1 MANRFKILALVV
13 ACLVMVGCAS
23 KKSAEQSIDPTVA
36 EYQKFRR
43 NYDVVKTPDL
53 DDDLAFDNGTLPKGD
68 TATTSVVLK
77 RAHKAIGT
85 PYVYGGT
92 KPGGFDCSGLVQWA
106 YKGAGIKLPR
116 TAREQSQAGYRIKDK
131 SQMRPGDI
139 VAFKRS
145 RGGYH
150 TGIYLGDGKFIHAPR
165 TNTRV
170 RIESM
175 ETGYFARN
183 FIGARR
189 VDTSEPNVA
198 LAEATNKQDRQLEER
213 SQASKKAPLVA
224 KKSTRSAKSSRA
236 RATVHT
242 VKYGDTLSGLAARH
256 GVSVKQIV
264 AANKLKDAH
273 SLRIGQKLTIPAKS
287 TAQASKS
294 SKSSKQTAQASKSKA
309 KQTAQASKA
318 KTKQTAQASKS
329 SKSSKSSKQTA
340 QASKSSK
347 STKQTAQKKSS
358 AQSTAQASNAKSA
371 KATNKQIQ
379 VRPAKRSVDEARASR
394 KG

>member
-1 MANRFKILALVV
+1 MGNRIKILALVV

-23 KKSAEQSIDPTVA
+23 KKSAEKTIDPTVA

-43 NYDVVKTPDL
+43 NYDIVNAPDL
-53 DDDLAFDNGTLPKGD
+53 DDELVYDNGTVPGGD
-68 TATTSVVLK
+68 PATTNVVLK
-77 RAHKAIGT
+77 RVHKAIGT

-92 KPGGFDCSGLVQWA
+92 NPGGFDCSGLVQWA

-116 TAREQSQAGYRIKDK
+116 TAREQSQAGYRIRDK
-131 SQMRPGDI
+131 AKMRPGDI
-139 VAFKRS
+139 VAFRRS

-198 LAEATNKQDRQLEER
+198 LAEATNKKDRQLEAR
-213 SQASKKAPLVA
+213 SAASKKAPLAA
-224 KKSTRSAKSSRA
+224 KKSVKSSRA

-242 VKYGDTLSGLAARH
+242 VKSGDTLSALAARH

-273 SLRIGQKLTIPAKS
+273 SLRIGQKLTIPGKSQAQASKSTKSTRQTAAKSTKSSRQTAQKKSAAKS
-287 TAQASKS
+287 TAQASN
-294 SKSSKQTAQASKSKA
+294 SKA
-309 KQTAQASKA
+309 KAS
-318 KTKQTAQASKS
+318 
-329 SKSSKSSKQTA
+329 
-340 QASKSSK
+340 
-347 STKQTAQKKSS
+347 
-358 AQSTAQASNAKSA
+358 
-371 KATNKQIQ
+371 NKQIQ
-379 VRPAKRSVDEARASR
+379 VRPAKRSVDEARASK

>member
-1 MANRFKILALVV
+1 MGNRIKILALVV

-23 KKSAEQSIDPTVA
+23 KKSAEKTIDPTVA

-43 NYDVVKTPDL
+43 NYDVVNAPDL
-53 DDDLAFDNGTLPKGD
+53 DDELVYDNGTVPGGD
-68 TATTSVVLK
+68 PATTSVVLK

-92 KPGGFDCSGLVQWA
+92 NPGGFDCSGLVQWA

-116 TAREQSQAGYRIKDK
+116 TAREQSQAGYRIRDK
-131 SQMRPGDI
+131 AKMRPGDI
-139 VAFKRS
+139 VAFRRS

-198 LAEATNKQDRQLEER
+198 LAEATNKKDMQLEAR
-213 SQASKKAPLVA
+213 SAASKKAPLAA
-224 KKSTRSAKSSRA
+224 KKSVKSSRA

-242 VKYGDTLSGLAARH
+242 VKSGDTLSALAARH

-264 AANKLKDAH
+264 TANKLKDAH
-273 SLRIGQKLTIPAKS
+273 SLRIGQKLTIPGKSQAQASKSTKSTRQTAAKSTRSSKQTTQKKSAAKS
-287 TAQASKS
+287 TAQASN
-294 SKSSKQTAQASKSKA
+294 SKA
-309 KQTAQASKA
+309 KAS
-318 KTKQTAQASKS
+318 
-329 SKSSKSSKQTA
+329 
-340 QASKSSK
+340 
-347 STKQTAQKKSS
+347 
-358 AQSTAQASNAKSA
+358 
-371 KATNKQIQ
+371 NKQIQ
-379 VRPAKRSVDEARASR
+379 VRPAKRSVDEARASK

>member
-1 MANRFKILALVV
+1 MGNSFKILALFV
-13 ACLVMVGCAS
+13 ACLVLVGCAS
-23 KKSAEQSIDPTVA
+23 RKPAVQPVDPTVA
-36 EYQKFRR
+36 EYQNFRR
-43 NYDVVKTPDL
+43 NYDVVATPDL
-53 DDDLAFDNGTLPKGD
+53 DEELAFDNGTLPRSDKG
-68 TATTSVVLK
+68 ATSVVLQ

-116 TAREQSQAGYRIKDK
+116 TAREQSQAGYHIKDK
-131 SQMRPGDI
+131 SQMRAGDI
-139 VAFKRS
+139 VAFRRS

-170 RIESM
+170 RISSM

-198 LAEATNKQDRQLEER
+198 LVEATRKQDMQLEAR
-213 SQASKKAPLVA
+213 SQASKKAPLAA
-224 KKSTRSAKSSRA
+224 KKTSKSASRA
-236 RATVHT
+236 KATVHT
-242 VKYGDTLSGLAARH
+242 VKSGDTLSGLAARH

-294 SKSSKQTAQASKSKA
+294 TSKQTAQKA
-309 KQTAQASKA
+309 KRSAKASTKTAAKA
-318 KTKQTAQASKS
+318 S
-329 SKSSKSSKQTA
+329 SKT
-340 QASKSSK
+340 
-347 STKQTAQKKSS
+347 S
-358 AQSTAQASNAKSA
+358 AKSTAQASNAKSA
-371 KATNKQIQ
+371 KPSGKQIQ
-379 VRPAKRSVDEARASR
+379 LRPAKRSVDEARASG

>member
-1 MANRFKILALVV
+1 MGNRIKILALVV

-23 KKSAEQSIDPTVA
+23 KTSAEKSIDPTVA

-43 NYDVVKTPDL
+43 NYDVVNAPDL
-53 DDDLAFDNGTLPKGD
+53 DDELVYDNGTVPGSD

-77 RAHKAIGT
+77 RAHKALGT

-92 KPGGFDCSGLVQWA
+92 TPGGFDCSGLVQWA

-116 TAREQSQAGYRIKDK
+116 TAREQSQAGYRIRDK
-131 SQMRPGDI
+131 SKMRPGDI

-175 ETGYFARN
+175 ETGYFVRN

-198 LAEATNKQDRQLEER
+198 LAEATNKKDRQFEAQSE
-213 SQASKKAPLVA
+213 ASKKAPLAA
-224 KKSTRSAKSSRA
+224 KKSAKSSRSS
-236 RATVHT
+236 RGTVHT
-242 VKYGDTLSGLAARH
+242 VKSGDTLSGLAARH

-273 SLRIGQKLTIPAKS
+273 SLRIGQKLTIPGKS
-287 TAQASKS
+287 QP
-294 SKSSKQTAQASKSKA
+294 
-309 KQTAQASKA
+309 
-318 KTKQTAQASKS
+318 
-329 SKSSKSSKQTA
+329 

-347 STKQTAQKKSS
+347 STKQTAQASKSAKSSRQAAQKKS
-358 AQSTAQASNAKSA
+358 AAKSTAQASNAKAA
-371 KATNKQIQ
+371 KAANKQIQ
-379 VRPAKRSVDEARASR
+379 VRPAKRSVDEARASK